1 MYRLVFENDRAILE
15 INENMSVAELKK
27 LHSKL
32 SKGIEIKK
40 VDTISD
46 EQMKMLWCIFKDLG
60 ELIGY
65 TKEELREELQNKY
78 CSEKKIEYF
87 SISPNKRN
95 CASKEVANDFI
106 GWIIDWSIYQGYNL
120 ILHIG
125 KGPNKKFKSAR
136 DICPNITRYEI
147 ACLRN
152 KTCAKC
158 GSKENVTIHHH
169 DTVASTVSNYDKDD
183 GLQGRMMSLCGR
195 CHALAHTMS
204 KEEFE
209 NRYHLQG
216 VMLNPSL
223 VFSLKKIYK
232 NHFKAFDEKNY
243 TNIKEQSYGK

>member
-15 INENMSVAELKK
+15 VNENMSVAELKK

-65 TKEELREELQNKY
+65 TKEELREELENKY

-95 CASKEVANDFI
+95 CASKDIATDFI
-106 GWIIDWSIYQGYNL
+106 AWIIDWSIHQGYNL

-125 KGPNKKFKSAR
+125 KGPNKRLKSTR
-136 DICPNITRYEI
+136 DICPDISRYI
-147 ACLRN
+147 VACLRN
-152 KTCAKC
+152 KVCA
-158 GSKENVTIHHH
+158 V
-169 DTVASTVSNYDKDD
+169 
-183 GLQGRMMSLCGR
+183 CGR
-195 CHALAHTMS
+195 IEADLHHTPALGVPYEQDTGLLTGFIPLCREHHSLAHS
-204 KEEFE
+204 IGLNEFE

-216 VMLNPSL
+216 VWLNPTMIME
-223 VFSLKKIYK
+223 LKKVYK
-232 NHFKAFDEKNY
+232 NHFRAFQVEKYKMEEKND
-243 TNIKEQSYGK
+243 

>member
-15 INENMSVAELKK
+15 VNENMSVAELKK

-65 TKEELREELQNKY
+65 TKEELREELENKY

-95 CASKEVANDFI
+95 CASKDIATDFI
-106 GWIIDWSIYQGYNL
+106 AWIIDWSIHQGYNL

-125 KGPNKKFKSAR
+125 KGPNKKLKSAR
-136 DICPNITRYEI
+136 DICPDISRYI
-147 ACLRN
+147 VACLRN
-152 KTCAKC
+152 KVCAVC
-158 GSKENVTIHHH
+158 GRIEADLHHWDNVNSIGG
-169 DTVASTVSNYDKDD
+169 YEFDD
-183 GLQGRMMSLCGR
+183 GLKTRFISLCR
-195 CHALAHTMS
+195 EHHNLFHAIGE
-204 KEEFE
+204 KDFE